1 MPIVRTA
8 LRWYYRS
15 IAVAGRSRVPITGPV
30 FLAVNHPNAL
40 VDALVVA
47 AVMPRR
53 VHFTAKATIFA
64 NPAVGA
70 FLRAG
75 GAIPLKRAADEAKK
89 VATPAEAYSS
99 DSKEKIA
106 YESGAASQ
114 QIAPSTANAKSAIDP
129 ARNAESFR
137 AVSEA
142 LAKGNAIVI
151 FPEGKSHDDP
161 HLAPLRTGLARMALL
176 ARDTFQVRGIKIVPV
191 GLLFEQKEAPRS
203 RILIQVGEAID
214 VDSVPTGTYAVESL
228 MSMVSERLNAVTL
241 NFESKEDAASI
252 ARVSETLAA
261 LLEPT
266 IKITD
271 GGPPLSSILAL
282 ARRTD
287 RVRQVLSGE
296 VPIALRERAIE
307 FQTRLDAFR
316 AQLNREQIDA
326 TDLQIEVDATPGVR
340 FAIRES
346 MLAALLLPI
355 SWWGRITHF
364 IPIRVARM
372 LALRGAKNRDEP
384 AMNTL
389 VIGVV
394 LVLLT
399 YAVLTTAV
407 GLLFGFWWALAF
419 FITLIPSASSD
430 LRYGDRVARLR
441 KRMHAYLVFRERPDL
456 RRELLGEADWLRRE
470 AGTIEQLTSDVVSV
484 AQRTSLE

>member
-8 LRWYYRS
+8 LTWYYRS
-15 IAVAGRSRVPITGPV
+15 IAVAGKSRVPISGPV

-64 NPAVGA
+64 NPVMAA

-89 VATPAEAYSS
+89 AIAEAGSNS
-99 DSKEKIA
+99 FNTKENSAHEI
-106 YESGAASQ
+106 GAS
-114 QIAPSTANAKSAIDP
+114 APNANGKQVIDP
-129 ARNAESFR
+129 ARNSESFR
-137 AVSEA
+137 AVSDA
-142 LAKGNAIVI
+142 LAQGNAIVV

-176 ARDTFQVRGIKIVPV
+176 ARDTFHVSGIKIIPV

-203 RILIQVGEAID
+203 RILIQIGEAID
-214 VDSVPTGTYAVESL
+214 VDSMPSGDHAVESL
-228 MSMVSERLNAVTL
+228 MSLVSERLNAVTL

-261 LLEPT
+261 LIEPT
-266 IKITD
+266 IEIKD

-282 ARRTD
+282 SRRTD
-287 RVRQVLSGE
+287 RVRQTLSGE
-296 VPIALRERAIE
+296 VPSELRERASN

-316 AQLNREQIDA
+316 AQLAREQVDA
-326 TDLQIEVDATPGVR
+326 TDLYIEVDTTPGVR

-346 MLAALLLPI
+346 LLAAILLPV

-364 IPIRVARM
+364 IPIRIART
-372 LALRGAKNRDEP
+372 LALRDAKNRDEP

-399 YAVLTTAV
+399 YAVLTSVVAF
-407 GLLFGFWWALAF
+407 LFGIWWALLF
-419 FITLIPSASSD
+419 FLTLIPSASSD
-430 LRYGDRVARLR
+430 LRYGDRAARLR
-441 KRMHAYLVFRERPDL
+441 KRIHAYLTFRKRPEL
-456 RRELLGEADWLRRE
+456 RTELLGEADWLRRE
-470 AGTIEQLTSDVVSV
+470 AGMIEQLASGISRV
-484 AQRTSLE
+484 APRTT